1 MALRARRRFEA
12 LELRIAPSDTL
23 VLIGA
28 AIAAAQTE
36 TMLIAP
42 PKPVEPRHA
51 WAPEKM
57 EVALPTTPIA
67 APPKANGRPEPEPI
81 DQLFRDELDL
91 SHSTKM
97 SEKLGPDIEMEAPT
111 SPRPAAPLSL
121 GIGTSPSPA
130 PGSGSGGSAG
140 AGGGG
145 GGGGSHS
152 PSQALTGTTD
162 VVHAAAPAPNTSS
175 TVSPMDFGPVAND
188 DYYQVAHDDVV
199 SDNVLTNDS
208 GFGTVY
214 LDSLP
219 TLGTVSM
226 DQGGGFTY
234 QAGYHNSGADSFT
247 YHFIDDTTGESS
259 NIATVTIDILEHP
272 PQANDDYYTLTH
284 DMPFGT
290 DFSNG
295 VLVNDFD
302 PDPQMETMTASL
314 VTGPAEGTLVLR
326 SDGTFDY
333 TPTNGEI
340 YVDAFT
346 YRNTDALGESS
357 DATVTLDVVDPN
369 RPVALN
375 DGIDPNGNVIWQT
388 GWRKA
393 DAVQS
398 SYSDNVLVNQYG
410 TDYDN
415 DPMDTITPVL
425 DSYPANGNVILG
437 KAANGSWDGTFTYI
451 PTVGFSG
458 IDTFTYQADD
468 GALYSLAA
476 TVYIRVQ
483 KVDLDLYDGG
493 HPDASGG
500 YVPGDVVPDDKEL
513 TRGGYA
519 VANWNDTNGDG
530 SSDNAEQP
538 V

>member
-226 DQGGGFTY
+226 DQG
-234 QAGYHNSGADSFT
+234 
-247 YHFIDDTTGESS
+247 
-259 NIATVTIDILEHP
+259 
-272 PQANDDYYTLTH
+272 
-284 DMPFGT
+284 
-290 DFSNG
+290 
-295 VLVNDFD
+295 
-302 PDPQMETMTASL
+302 
-314 VTGPAEGTLVLR
+314 
-326 SDGTFDY
+326 
-333 TPTNGEI
+333 
-340 YVDAFT
+340 
-346 YRNTDALGESS
+346 
-357 DATVTLDVVDPN
+357 
-369 RPVALN
+369 
-375 DGIDPNGNVIWQT
+375 
-388 GWRKA
+388 
-393 DAVQS
+393 
-398 SYSDNVLVNQYG
+398 
-410 TDYDN
+410 
-415 DPMDTITPVL
+415 
-425 DSYPANGNVILG
+425 
-437 KAANGSWDGTFTYI
+437 
-451 PTVGFSG
+451 
-458 IDTFTYQADD
+458 
-468 GALYSLAA
+468 
-476 TVYIRVQ
+476 
-483 KVDLDLYDGG
+483 
-493 HPDASGG
+493 
-500 YVPGDVVPDDKEL
+500 
-513 TRGGYA
+513 
-519 VANWNDTNGDG
+519 
-530 SSDNAEQP
+530 
-538 V
+538 